1 MTLQPQKSGKASKG
15 PRVNEQISA
24 SLVRLVDENGD
35 MIGIVSRA
43 EALRKAQD
51 VSLDLV
57 EISPHTEPPVCKV
70 QDYGK
75 FKYEE
80 QKRRAEIK
88 KKQKV
93 IEIKEIQIRPNIE
106 DHDYQVKL
114 RNAQR
119 FIEEGNKVK
128 VTLQFRGREM
138 NHQELGVKILNRLH
152 ADLELVAKVESGLK
166 MEGKRL
172 MMIFGPNPK

>member
-1 MTLQPQKSGKASKG
+1 MTLQPQKSGPVNKG
-15 PRVNEQISA
+15 PRVNEQITSP
-24 SLVRLVDENGD
+24 SVRLVDEHGNMVGV
-35 MIGIVSRA
+35 VSRS
-43 EALRKAQD
+43 EALKQAQN

-57 EISPHTEPPVCKV
+57 EISPHTDPPVCKI

-88 KKQKV
+88 RKQKV
-93 IEIKEIQIRPNIE
+93 IEIKEIQIRPSIE

-114 RNAQR
+114 RSIHR
-119 FIEEGNKVK
+119 FLEEGNKVK

-138 NHQELGVKILNRLH
+138 NHQELGVKVLNRLQS
-152 ADLELVAKVESGLK
+152 DLELIGKVESSPKL
-166 MEGKRL
+166 EGKRL
-172 MMIFGPNPK
+172 MMILGPK

>member
-1 MTLQPQKSGKASKG
+1 MTLQPQKSSHKG
-15 PRVNEQISA
+15 PRINEQITTTM
-24 SLVRLVDENGD
+24 VRLVDENGE
-35 MIGIVSRA
+35 MIGVVSRA
-43 EALRKAQD
+43 EALRKAQE

-57 EISPHTEPPVCKV
+57 EISPNTDPPVCKI

-80 QKRRAEIK
+80 QKRRSEIK

-93 IEIKEIQIRPNIE
+93 IEVKEIQIRPNIE

-119 FIEEGNKVK
+119 FLEEGNKVK

-138 NHQELGVKILNRLH
+138 NHQELGVKVLTRLQG
-152 ADLELVAKVESGLK
+152 DLELIGKIESSPKL
-166 MEGKRL
+166 EGKRL
-172 MMIFGPNPK
+172 MMVFGPK